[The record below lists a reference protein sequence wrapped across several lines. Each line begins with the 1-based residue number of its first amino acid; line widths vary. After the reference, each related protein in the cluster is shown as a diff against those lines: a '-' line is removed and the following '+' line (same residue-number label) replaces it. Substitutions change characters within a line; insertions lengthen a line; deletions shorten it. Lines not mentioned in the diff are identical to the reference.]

1 MYVYYYYENVEWK
14 ICVRLLLCISQSGR
28 YVYVYD
34 YVCLLLLRRALE
46 RKSVRCLYTVV
57 MLQLSVEVCLRPG
70 FVEAVTVSS
79 LLHAQKRPIACTK
92 ETYCMRKRDLLHA
105 QKRPIACCT

>member
-1 MYVYYYYENVEWK
+1 MFITVTK
-14 ICVRLLLCISQSGR
+14 SVRKK
-28 YVYVYD
+28 
-34 YVCLLLLRRALE
+34 E
-46 RKSVRCLYTVV
+46 KKSVRCLYTVV

-105 QKRPIACCT
+105 QKRPITCAKETYCMRIRDLLHAQKRPIACCT